1 MFKKINK
8 FINKDLVLDEV
19 QYFLNMMV
27 LNIVFKIKY
36 GMNIHRVNS
45 FRILKF
51 FGLILYQ
58 VKINILF
65 PTPLYKRAY
74 RIKQKLYMYKDLYWS
89 SHS

>member
-1 MFKKINK
+1 M
-8 FINKDLVLDEV
+8 

-36 GMNIHRVNS
+36 GMNIQRVKS
-45 FRILKF
+45 FRIFKIV
-51 FGLILYQ
+51 GLILYQ

-65 PTPLYKRAY
+65 PTPLYKLAH